1 MHRFV
6 RFTLRFAVVCALLF
20 CATLLMVPK
29 PGTDRGP
36 YQSALS
42 DLASPAL
49 AAPSGCE
56 RQACTSRGLCA
67 HSSSQTSC
75 RHAGGECQTTAC

>member
-1 MHRFV
+1 MHRAL
-6 RFTLRFAVVCALLF
+6 RLTLRMSVVCAVFVGVGLI
-20 CATLLMVPK
+20 A
-29 PGTDRGP
+29 GP
-36 YQSALS
+36 ARVAGNAPYVSALS
-42 DLASPAL
+42 AL
-49 AAPSGCE
+49 APAAFAAPPSCE

>member
-1 MHRFV
+1 MHRAL
-6 RFTLRFAVVCALLF
+6 RLTLRMFVLCAVFVGIGLIA
-20 CATLLMVPK
+20 APARVA
-29 PGTDRGP
+29 GDGP
-36 YQSALS
+36 YVSPLGAL
-42 DLASPAL
+42 ATAAF
-49 AAPSGCE
+49 AAPSTCE